1 MKRILICLLAACL
14 LGLVLAGCSATGRV
28 GPNGMYGNVSTT
40 TDGRVNG
47 TNDYYN
53 GYSGRDGQT
62 YNDTNGRTYRVT
74 NDRPYSRTNDR
85 TYSRTN
91 DRTYSGTNGRTYN
104 DGTNGQTYH
113 STNGQTYSGTTGH
126 IGTSGS
132 TATQRGTGM
141 AGGR

>member
-1 MKRILICLLAACL
+1 MRRIWICLLAVCL
-14 LGLVLAGCSATGRV
+14 LALVLAGCSATGRV

-62 YNDTNGRTYRVT
+62 YNNTNGRTY
-74 NDRPYSRTNDR
+74 SG
-85 TYSRTN
+85 TN

-113 STNGQTYSGTTGH
+113 STNGQTYRGTTGRT
-126 IGTSGS
+126 GTSGS

>member
-1 MKRILICLLAACL
+1 MRRIWICLLAVCL
-14 LGLVLAGCSATGRV
+14 LALVLAGCSATGRV

-62 YNDTNGRTYRVT
+62 YN
-74 NDRPYSRTNDR
+74 
-85 TYSRTN
+85 
-91 DRTYSGTNGRTYN
+91 
-104 DGTNGQTYH
+104 GTNGQTYKGTTGRTYNG
-113 STNGQTYSGTTGH
+113 TNGQTYNGTTGRTYNGTNGQTYNRTTGPT
-126 IGTSGS
+126 GTSGS

>member
-1 MKRILICLLAACL
+1 MTRILICLLAVCL

-62 YNDTNGRTYRVT
+62 YNDTNGRTY
-74 NDRPYSRTNDR
+74 
-85 TYSRTN
+85 
-91 DRTYSGTNGRTYN
+91 SGTNDRTYN

-113 STNGQTYSGTTGH
+113 STNGQTIPHSISLIDMFCCDLFFPSCQLRKDTGFSLRQPAPH
-126 IGTSGS
+126 MGHDCFS
-132 TATQRGTGM
+132 
-141 AGGR
+141 

>member
-1 MKRILICLLAACL
+1 MRRIWICLLAVCL
-14 LGLVLAGCSATGRV
+14 LALVLAGCSATGRV

-62 YNDTNGRTYRVT
+62 YNDTNGRTY
-74 NDRPYSRTNDR
+74 SG
-85 TYSRTN
+85 TN

>member
-28 GPNGMYGNVSTT
+28 SPNGMYGNVSTT

-62 YNDTNGRTYRVT
+62 YNDTNGRTY
-74 NDRPYSRTNDR
+74 SGTNDR

-113 STNGQTYSGTTGH
+113 STNGQTYSGTTGRT
-126 IGTSGS
+126 GTSGS

>member
-62 YNDTNGRTYRVT
+62 YNDTNGRTY
-74 NDRPYSRTNDR
+74 SGTNDR

>member
-1 MKRILICLLAACL
+1 MRRIWICLLAVCL
-14 LGLVLAGCSATGRV
+14 LALVLAGCSATGRV

-62 YNDTNGRTYRVT
+62 YNNTNGRTY
-74 NDRPYSRTNDR
+74 SG
-85 TYSRTN
+85 TN